1 MDKVKRFFELKKLWI
16 KSNESE
22 RAELDKEIKGLLAAF
37 TEEDST
43 RLAQEISTHSIDN
56 GSC

>member
-1 MDKVKRFFELKKLWI
+1 MDKVKRFFELKELWI

-37 TEEDST
+37 TEEDSAW
-43 RLAQEISTHSIDN
+43 LAQEISTHSIDN